1 MSKAIS
7 EDQRFCFSITVVI
20 QSLSHVWLCDPLDDS
35 MPGFPVLHHFL
46 ELAQRQV
53 HWISDAIQ
61 SPYPLSP
68 PSPPAFNLCQHQ
80 GLFQWVGSSHQVAK
94 LQGLHLQHP
103 SNEYSGLISFGTDWF
118 ALPAVQRTLKSLL
131 QYHSSKASVLRCSA
145 FFMVQLLY
153 PYMATGKTTA
163 VIIHNFVGKE
173 MFLLFNTLSAFVIAF
188 LSKSKCCLIS
198 WLQSPSA
205 VILEP
210 RKIKSVPVSTFF
222 PSICH

>member
-131 QYHSSKASVLRCSA
+131 QYHSSKASIIWHSV
-145 FFMVQLLY
+145 FFMVQLSHS
-153 PYMATGKTTA
+153 YMTDGKTIALT
-163 VIIHNFVGKE
+163 IQNFVGKVIS
-173 MFLLFNTLSAFVIAF
+173 MPFNMLLFMS
-188 LSKSKCCLIS
+188 
-198 WLQSPSA
+198 
-205 VILEP
+205 
-210 RKIKSVPVSTFF
+210 
-222 PSICH
+222 